1 MIASSRS
8 LKVIAFAGAIALHA
22 ALGMAFMREE
32 PVLVEGSGSQG
43 AQLGNSFADMVA
55 GTLTSEETSEVI
67 EPETQSE
74 AVTEAEPEE
83 LTSPQ
88 AEPLPEQDLAELVD
102 QPEPVE
108 VDPQPPTE
116 IADAPPPVETP
127 ETDPQVTEVPADVA
141 VLAVPEVP
149 EGVLPVRPEVLEP
162 TPVVPEALAA
172 LPEALRSEA
181 VQPLAAV
188 PVLPEDRIEVLD
200 PDGTVPKLSK
210 RPVRREPSLET
221 PEPVRK
227 AAPKPAPSRKVAAK
241 PQPQKTNR
249 GNNTQ
254 NAKAGTTRGTAE
266 KASTRQGSGT
276 AKSKKAGNAAV
287 SNYPGLVNRHL
298 ARIRKP
304 SLNRRGVV
312 RVSFSIA
319 SSGGLAGVSVA
330 RSSGSPKLDQA
341 AASMIRRAAPFPKPP
356 AGARRSFTISIEFR

>member
-1 MIASSRS
+1 MIAASRS
-8 LKVIAFAGAIALHA
+8 LKVMAFAGAIILHA
-22 ALGMAFMREE
+22 ALAMALMREE

-55 GTLTSEETSEVI
+55 GTLTSEDSSEVI
-67 EPETQSE
+67 EPESQSE

-83 LTSPQ
+83 LTTPQ
-88 AEPLPEQDLAELVD
+88 PEPLPEQDLAEPVE

-108 VDPQPPTE
+108 VDQQPPTE
-116 IADAPPPVETP
+116 IANAQPAVETSD
-127 ETDPQVTEVPADVA
+127 TDPQVTEVQVDVA
-141 VLAVPEVP
+141 ALAVPEVP

-162 TPVVPEALAA
+162 TPIVPEALAA
-172 LPEALRSEA
+172 LPEV
-181 VQPLAAV
+181 VQPLAAARV
-188 PVLPEDRIEVLD
+188 VPEDRIDVLD
-200 PDGTVPKLSK
+200 PDSTVPKLSK

-221 PEPVRK
+221 LEPVRK
-227 AAPKPAPSRKVAAK
+227 AAPKPAPARKVAAK
-241 PQPQKTNR
+241 PEPQKTNR
-249 GNNTQ
+249 GKNTQ
-254 NAKAGTTRGTAE
+254 NAKAGTTRGTAD
-266 KASTRQGSGT
+266 KASSRQGSGT

-287 SNYPGLVNRHL
+287 SNYSGLVNRHL

-319 SSGGLAGVSVA
+319 LSGGLAGVSVA
-330 RSSGSPKLDQA
+330 RSSGSSKLDQA